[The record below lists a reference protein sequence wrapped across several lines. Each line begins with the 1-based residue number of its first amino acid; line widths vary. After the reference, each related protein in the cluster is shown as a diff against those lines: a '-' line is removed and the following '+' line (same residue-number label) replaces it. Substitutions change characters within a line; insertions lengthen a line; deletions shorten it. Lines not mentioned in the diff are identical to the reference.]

1 MIRKGNWLALVH
13 HRTEAYLMSRDS
25 VNRTYP
31 LKPVMMSRTHLTC
44 LFPAHFPPAD
54 VRRRG
59 LSSLSPRG
67 TTSAKPLCPSDGKL
81 RAVDEANG
89 IVRSKRDA
97 FVDTVLNQLKGMT
110 DDGLTFG
117 QYTAE
122 ISVVNRK
129 RAVFLEFSP
138 DIGRKHSSDAGS
150 TCFGQWALQLADDSG
165 PVLCA
170 DPLSVSL
177 PNCFGA

>member
-1 MIRKGNWLALVH
+1 MFDGAVYRVYRAVVKYH
-13 HRTEAYLMSRDS
+13 Q
-25 VNRTYP
+25 
-31 LKPVMMSRTHLTC
+31 
-44 LFPAHFPPAD
+44 
-54 VRRRG
+54 
-59 LSSLSPRG
+59 SSLYALLSK
-67 TTSAKPLCPSDGKL
+67 SQ

-117 QYTAE
+117 QYAAE

-138 DIGRKHSSDAGS
+138 DIGRTHSSDAGS
-150 TCFGQWALQLADDSG
+150 TCFGQWALQLADDPD